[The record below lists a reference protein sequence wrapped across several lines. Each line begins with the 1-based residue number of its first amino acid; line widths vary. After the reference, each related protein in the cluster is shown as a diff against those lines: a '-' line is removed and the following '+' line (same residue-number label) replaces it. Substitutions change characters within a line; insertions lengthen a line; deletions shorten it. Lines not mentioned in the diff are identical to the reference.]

1 MIDLTDRANLLEC
14 IAVLVDAMRRSDPDY
29 TMVHGCPPCSDD
41 DWNAALTAGEDC
53 LEAAEVEY

>member
-14 IAVLVDAMRRSDPDY
+14 IALLVDAMRRSDPDY
-29 TMVHGCPPCSDD
+29 TAAHGCEQCTDV
-41 DWNAALTAGEDC
+41 DWDAAIQAGEDC